1 MERNLPIIIE
11 ERNMPIDDYKLE
23 NKSAGF
29 SNIIFLGSMIA
40 TSIMWLIIIYI
51 CR

>member
-1 MERNLPIIIE
+1 MERNLPIVIE
-11 ERNMPIDDYKLE
+11 DRNMPIDNYKQKK
-23 NKSAGF
+23 NNSGF
-29 SNIIFLGSMIA
+29 SDIVFLGSMIV